1 MGMRKGGARYVAGWV
16 GAVVVNLCRLSILP
30 RRQEDGEADIQQH
43 NGTEYRDCTNRKP
56 TKAGGRPRQDP
67 GRIRWEANAQSFS
80 GSA

>member
-16 GAVVVNLCRLSILP
+16 GAVVVN
-30 RRQEDGEADIQQH
+30 IQQH